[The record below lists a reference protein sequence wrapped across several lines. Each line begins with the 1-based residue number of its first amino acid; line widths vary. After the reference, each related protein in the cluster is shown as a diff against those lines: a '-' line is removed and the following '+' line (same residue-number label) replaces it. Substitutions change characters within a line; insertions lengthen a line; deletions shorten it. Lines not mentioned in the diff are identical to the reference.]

1 MLSSDLP
8 VEKINEDKLKR
19 SSFAE
24 GLAKTLVEYSAPSS
38 LTVGLYG
45 KWGSGKTSILN
56 MVFENVERIDDS
68 IVVFRFNPWLCSDS
82 NQLITQFFK
91 QMATAIKLKKK
102 KSERVWELID
112 QYADIFDATSLIP
125 VVGGGVT
132 AFFKTIARKA
142 GKQVE
147 RREKDLQKS
156 KNQII
161 EKLNEENIKII
172 VSIDDIDRLSEVE
185 IVAIFQ
191 LVKSLADF
199 PNTIYIL
206 AFDYSVVVRALEKVQ
221 CGDGRGYLE
230 KIIQIP
236 FEIPV
241 PNMTD
246 IHNVLFS
253 QLNDILGFVS
263 EENWERETWIELF
276 HNGIG
281 NYITSI
287 RDVIRYV
294 NVFSFKYELLKNE
307 TNPIDLLGLICLQV
321 FEPNVYSKLPSYKE
335 ILCGDNRGYS
345 HEYQQEIEEQ
355 IRVAIKSIIPDDES
369 TKNPEAAKS
378 IVGVLF
384 PGIKSNV
391 GLSYSMGRNYS
402 SMESFVRNSIANPEC
417 FDRYFALTLE
427 DGAIPTAKVKYLIY
441 EADESEFNKEIVQIY
456 REGKIVR
463 MLEAIEAYAKREPFI
478 KDDRAAIIVRSL
490 SYNWASFEVV
500 DEGFFAV
507 PFVWRMLYCI
517 DPLLR
522 GMNQVT
528 RFSLVRSIFE
538 NENIQVSMLA
548 LMLQDFERQ
557 HGRFTENN
565 RKLEGLLFTLE
576 QVLKLEMAFEKN
588 AVKAIDS
595 KEILQCKYSATV
607 WWLLKQIDP
616 EVAEKK
622 RKSFITDDISLV
634 KIVDA
639 YMTRGSAT
647 IGGYTK
653 IRKLDK
659 NGLNGFIDVD
669 QAYQRV
675 KKFRDSEHFL
685 ELSKDEQMSAVAF
698 LLIMENNGALL
709 ERDCVSEHTIAKEIS
724 QSKQRCVL
732 ED

>member
-1 MLSSDLP
+1 
-8 VEKINEDKLKR
+8 
-19 SSFAE
+19 
-24 GLAKTLVEYSAPSS
+24 
-38 LTVGLYG
+38 
-45 KWGSGKTSILN
+45 
-56 MVFENVERIDDS
+56 
-68 IVVFRFNPWLCSDS
+68 
-82 NQLITQFFK
+82 
-91 QMATAIKLKKK
+91 
-102 KSERVWELID
+102 
-112 QYADIFDATSLIP
+112 
-125 VVGGGVT
+125 
-132 AFFKTIARKA
+132 
-142 GKQVE
+142 
-147 RREKDLQKS
+147 
-156 KNQII
+156 
-161 EKLNEENIKII
+161 
-172 VSIDDIDRLSEVE
+172 
-185 IVAIFQ
+185 
-191 LVKSLADF
+191 
-199 PNTIYIL
+199 
-206 AFDYSVVVRALEKVQ
+206 
-221 CGDGRGYLE
+221 
-230 KIIQIP
+230 
-236 FEIPV
+236 
-241 PNMTD
+241 
-246 IHNVLFS
+246 
-253 QLNDILGFVS
+253 
-263 EENWERETWIELF
+263 
-276 HNGIG
+276 
-281 NYITSI
+281 
-287 RDVIRYV
+287 
-294 NVFSFKYELLKNE
+294 
-307 TNPIDLLGLICLQV
+307 
-321 FEPNVYSKLPSYKE
+321 
-335 ILCGDNRGYS
+335 
-345 HEYQQEIEEQ
+345 
-355 IRVAIKSIIPDDES
+355 
-369 TKNPEAAKS
+369 
-378 IVGVLF
+378 
-384 PGIKSNV
+384 
-391 GLSYSMGRNYS
+391 
-402 SMESFVRNSIANPEC
+402 
-417 FDRYFALTLE
+417 
-427 DGAIPTAKVKYLIY
+427 
-441 EADESEFNKEIVQIY
+441 
-456 REGKIVR
+456 
-463 MLEAIEAYAKREPFI
+463 
-478 KDDRAAIIVRSL
+478 
-490 SYNWASFEVV
+490 
-500 DEGFFAV
+500 
-507 PFVWRMLYCI
+507 MLYCI

-616 EVAEKK
+616 EVAEEK